1 MKGFDKNPIFVLS
14 VDVRFILT
22 WNFSIFVAQLLRV
35 SIQLQPTP
43 AVIAFL
49 RLGLE
54 CSQPEHVETIWST
67 PEQSQIFLWLMK
79 FCKYT
84 PSTIFI
90 IQQSELLCLEASCF
104 NRTTSSFVGSLEI
117 FRIFIRGIQSTSW
130 WESFAEKV

>member
-43 AVIAFL
+43 AVIVFL

-54 CSQPEHVETIWST
+54 CSQPEHLKTIWST
-67 PEQSQIFLWLMK
+67 PEQSQIFLSLMK

-90 IQQSELLCLEASCF
+90 SQQSKCLEASRF
-104 NRTTSSFVGSLEI
+104 NPTTSSFGGSLEI